1 MSKELNR
8 EIRKKFLKYVI
19 PSVLSMWVFTIYT
32 MVDGMFVAKGVGES
46 ALAAVNISMPLINIT
61 FGLGILFAVG
71 ASIKASIFKG
81 ENNSYE
87 ANKVFTNSFVTVFML
102 ALIFS
107 LITYLNLDYLAK
119 LLGSSNKTHQYVID
133 YLSIIILFIPF
144 YMTSYNFEVLI
155 KADGFPKKAVV
166 TMLIGAG
173 TNIFLDY
180 IFVIVLSLGVK
191 GAAFATGLSQLF
203 SFMIFLAHFLSS
215 KSSFKFV
222 RIKWSFKKAMSLA
235 KLGIPDSLTEFSIAS
250 VIFMYNKTIITH
262 MGNDGIIIYT
272 VIAYVSQLVLMTMI
286 GINQG
291 MQPLVS
297 YYYGQEKPKKYTYIF
312 KVALRLAMLASLTAF
327 LIGIIFPGP
336 IVSLFVDKSKSP
348 QIFLQAIKAFK
359 IFSTSYLPL
368 GIVIVLYGYFTA
380 LEKTKYALIISVSR
394 GFVFVALA
402 LVILP
407 NVFGELGL
415 WLSMTLSES
424 LSLVLGLILYYKY
437 FKSLSR

>member
-8 EIRKKFLKYVI
+8 EIRNKFFKYVI

-81 ENNSYE
+81 QNNDYE
-87 ANKVFTNSFVTVFML
+87 ANKVFTNSFVTVFIL

-107 LITYLNLDYLAK
+107 LLTFFNLDVLAK
-119 LLGSSNKTHQYVID
+119 LLGSSKETHHYVID

-180 IFVIVLSLGVK
+180 IFVIILNLGVK

-203 SFMIFLAHFLSS
+203 AFLIFIGHFLSS
-215 KSSFKFV
+215 KSSFNFV
-222 RIKWSFKKAMSLA
+222 RIKWNFKNAISLA

-250 VIFMYNKTIITH
+250 VIFMYNKTIISH
-262 MGNDGIIIYT
+262 MGNDGVIIYT

-297 YYYGQEKPKKYTYIF
+297 YYYGKSEDKKYTYIF
-312 KVALRLAMLASLTAF
+312 KVALRSAMFASLTAF

-336 IVSLFVDKSKSP
+336 IVSLFIDQSKNP
-348 QIFLQAIKAFK
+348 QLYLQATKAFK

-368 GIVIVLYGYFTA
+368 GIVIILYGYFTA
-380 LEKTKYALIISVSR
+380 LEQTMYALIISVTR
-394 GFVFVALA
+394 GFIFVALA
-402 LVILP
+402 LAILP
-407 NVFGELGL
+407 SVYGDLGL
-415 WLSMTLSES
+415 WLSMTLSET
-424 LSLVLGLILYYKY
+424 LALALGLILYYKY